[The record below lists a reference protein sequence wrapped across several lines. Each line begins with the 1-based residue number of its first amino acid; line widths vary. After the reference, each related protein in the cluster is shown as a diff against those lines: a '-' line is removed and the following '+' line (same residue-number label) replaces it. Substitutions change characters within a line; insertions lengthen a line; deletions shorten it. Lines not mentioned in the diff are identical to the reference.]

1 MKIAVCMKRVPDTA
15 TKIRVAADNQ
25 SIDSADVQY
34 VISPYD
40 EFAIEE
46 AIQIKD
52 KVGDSTV
59 TIYCYGPEAAQQNV
73 RQALAMGADDGV
85 IIQSDGAGLD
95 PYRAAKN
102 LAKAIQDRGG
112 ADLVLFGR
120 ASVDGQSGQVGPMV
134 ARLLDMPCLTE
145 VVNVELDGTTI
156 KIERESE
163 GGREHA
169 EAALPAALT
178 CQKGL
183 NEPRYANLKG
193 IMAAKKKPIETIPAA
208 EFSPALN
215 IASLTPPAPRP
226 DGKIVGE
233 GVEAVPEL
241 VRLLREEAKVL

>member
-15 TKIRVAADNQ
+15 TKIRVSADNQ

-46 AIQIKD
+46 AILIKD
-52 KVGDSTV
+52 KVGDSQVTV
-59 TIYCYGPEAAQQNV
+59 YCFGPEAAQQNV
-73 RQALAMGADDGV
+73 RQALAMGADEGV
-85 IIQSDGAGLD
+85 IIASDEGELD
-95 PYRAAKN
+95 PYLAAKN

-120 ASVDGQSGQVGPMV
+120 ASVDGQSSQVGPMV
-134 ARLLDMPCLTE
+134 ARLLEMPCLTE
-145 VVNVELDGTTI
+145 VVSVETDGTNL
-156 KIERESE
+156 KIEREIE
-163 GGREHA
+163 GGREQA

-183 NEPRYANLKG
+183 NEPRYASLKG
-193 IMAAKKKPIETIPAA
+193 IMAAKKKPIETVAA
-208 EFSPALN
+208 DNVETRLTV
-215 IASLTPPAPRP
+215 ASLTPPAPRP

-233 GVEAVPEL
+233 GVDAVPEL